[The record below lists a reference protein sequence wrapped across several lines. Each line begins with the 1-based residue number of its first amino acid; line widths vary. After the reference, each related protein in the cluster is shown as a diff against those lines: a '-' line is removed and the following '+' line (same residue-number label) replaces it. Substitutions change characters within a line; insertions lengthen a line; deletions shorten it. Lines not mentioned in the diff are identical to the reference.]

1 MIQNKYQYK
10 VQGIDYDVEIEELEG
25 NVAKVKVNGVSFDV
39 ELKNPINPAKA
50 ITKGKVDAPKQA
62 HQEVTARQN
71 TAAQTS
77 TAGAAHSAAPA
88 TTAPAGGTPVK
99 APLPGTISSI
109 KVKVGDKV
117 NNGDIVLVLEAMKM
131 QNNIEAEAAGTVAS
145 INVNPGD
152 AVMEGAVLLT
162 IE

>member
-1 MIQNKYQYK
+1 MAQNKYQYK

-25 NVAKVKVNGVSFDV
+25 NLAKVKVNGILFDV

-50 ITKGKVDAPKQA
+50 ISKNKVEAPKQA
-62 HQEVTARQN
+62 HQQAAARTA
-71 TAAQTS
+71 S
-77 TAGAAHSAAPA
+77 TASAPA
-88 TTAPAGGTPVK
+88 PKKPSTPAATGGTPIK
-99 APLPGTISSI
+99 APLPGTISAV

-117 NNGDIVLVLEAMKM
+117 NTGDVVLVLEAMKM
-131 QNNIEAEAAGTVAS
+131 QNNIEAEATGTITS

-152 AVMEGAVLLT
+152 AVMEGTVLLT